1 VERKIVDWL
10 VFGVQ
15 WLHVLLGIIWFGNS
29 LILAMIL
36 IPTLNALPIPV
47 QRDVGGGY
55 GERSTRLFDVVVP
68 LIIILGFIRGT
79 LLGPIDEVA
88 DVFGTPYGIT
98 WLVALVAATAT
109 FLWGRFVIVPAVRRM
124 NDSPLD
130 SAGGPTPELEMATS
144 QVKRVVVLELVG
156 FFVIFTCMILMRFGL

>member
-1 VERKIVDWL
+1 L

-29 LILAMIL
+29 LVLAMLL

-47 QRDVGGGY
+47 QRHVGAGY

-68 LIIILGFIRGT
+68 LIVILGFIRGT

-88 DVFGTPYGIT
+88 DVFWTAYGIT

-109 FLWGRFVIVPAVRRM
+109 FL
-124 NDSPLD
+124 
-130 SAGGPTPELEMATS
+130 
-144 QVKRVVVLELVG
+144 
-156 FFVIFTCMILMRFGL
+156 